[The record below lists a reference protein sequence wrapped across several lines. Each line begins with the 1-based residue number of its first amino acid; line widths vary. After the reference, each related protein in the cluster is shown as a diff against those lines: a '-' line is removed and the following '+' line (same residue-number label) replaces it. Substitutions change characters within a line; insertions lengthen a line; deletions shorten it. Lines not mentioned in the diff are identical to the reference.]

1 MIVTNKSIYILRNYY
16 DESGNKIKTEH
27 SDGRIQQW
35 FYDDENRIVKYVF
48 DNRNN
53 VFEHREEYY
62 KYRSVKHAVVVTM
75 ERSNGYSKT
84 TWYDTLNNLRPVY
97 SVSKYGN
104 KTYYNYDDAGN
115 LVSRHT
121 SNGYK
126 ERYIYD
132 ERGLLVETIHE
143 SGRSTKYNYNA
154 DDKLIETIYPDG
166 RFETLNS
173 YGFRATTN
181 GGEVS
186 SIKTQLKSG
195 WDIGSYSAVNWV
207 YDTYGEQCLANDISE
222 EIQTAWDNYVKN
234 TVEMY
239 EQKGVYF
246 PTTWFCRQG
255 KFCTGLKN
263 ALQKYGYKMARGSY
277 YDNVNITNT
286 AFGND
291 FCFNT
296 SAFSLYPD
304 SYVKAKEMIDYAVA
318 NKVGI
323 VLFSHGIYETEEE
336 AISNFGTTQ
345 AILTEICEY
354 IKEYVDNGE
363 LEVITYRELY
373 SRYFSQESKELD
385 YRRTIAT
392 SMHDWSVTE

>member
-1 MIVTNKSIYILRNYY
+1 
-16 DESGNKIKTEH
+16 
-27 SDGRIQQW
+27 
-35 FYDDENRIVKYVF
+35 
-48 DNRNN
+48 
-53 VFEHREEYY
+53 
-62 KYRSVKHAVVVTM
+62 
-75 ERSNGYSKT
+75 
-84 TWYDTLNNLRPVY
+84 
-97 SVSKYGN
+97 
-104 KTYYNYDDAGN
+104 
-115 LVSRHT
+115 
-121 SNGYK
+121 
-126 ERYIYD
+126 
-132 ERGLLVETIHE
+132 
-143 SGRSTKYNYNA
+143 
-154 DDKLIETIYPDG
+154 
-166 RFETLNS
+166 
-173 YGFRATTN
+173 
-181 GGEVS
+181 
-186 SIKTQLKSG
+186 
-195 WDIGSYSAVNWV
+195 
-207 YDTYGEQCLANDISE
+207 
-222 EIQTAWDNYVKN
+222 
-234 TVEMY
+234 MY